1 MFSYLLTP
9 LFPQNGVP
17 SPQHPSCPD
26 QEQPLTWELS
36 TGQSGPW
43 VPGVR
48 PPNTEL
54 GARAWI
60 RAMRGFCA
68 RPGGQGSPASE
79 RLVVVLT
86 HGPSE
91 TQITGSITLLT

>member
-1 MFSYLLTP
+1 MFSYLLTS

-17 SPQHPSCPD
+17 FPPTPILPTSRAAPYLGAESRS
-26 QEQPLTWELS
+26 EWS
-36 TGQSGPW
+36 
-43 VPGVR
+43 GVR
-48 PPNTEL
+48 PPNTEP
-54 GARAWI
+54 GAWAWI
-60 RAMRGFCA
+60 RAMRGSCA